1 MSKPASLSTTLGPLS
16 LINPFILAS
25 GPPTADGDMIRR
37 AFQTGWGGAVIKTIH
52 PDGMEIRDLSP
63 RFGAWK
69 GARGDLAGFE
79 NIELLSKRTISY
91 WEHEIRQI
99 KQEYPDHILIASIMG
114 ETDPDTWTALASRVE
129 KAGCDAIELNVS
141 CPHGMPE
148 AGVGS
153 AIGQNPE
160 MVKEL
165 TGIVVRSVK
174 IPVFVKLTP
183 NITDIGLAASA
194 AAAGGAEGIS
204 AINTVQCIIGVNLE
218 TLDPLPSVNGYATQ
232 GGYSG
237 PAIKPIGLQMVAKIA
252 QTVTLPVMGIGG
264 VTRWEDA
271 AEYLLLGASAVQV
284 CTAVMWHGY
293 GIITAMNAG
302 LSSYLASKGV
312 ASPDALRGASLAKIT
327 THQALNRDTR
337 IIPHLSEPEVCSRCG
352 RCIGACR
359 DGGYQALQM
368 SDRRLIIDETRC
380 DGCGLCILVCMTGA
394 LTARA
399 DPKGQSRVQ

>member
-1 MSKPASLSTTLGPLS
+1 MGHPSLSTTLGPLS

-25 GPPTADGDMIRR
+25 GPPTASGDMIIR

-69 GARGDLAGFE
+69 GARGELAGFE
-79 NIELLSKRTISY
+79 NIELLSKRSITY
-91 WEHEIRQI
+91 WEHEIKRI
-99 KQEYPDHILIASIMG
+99 KQQYPGHILIASIMG
-114 ETDPDTWTALASRVE
+114 DANPDTWITLASRVE
-129 KAGCDAIELNVS
+129 LAGCDAIELNVS

-148 AGVGS
+148 TGGGS

-160 MVKEL
+160 MVREL
-165 TGIVVRSVK
+165 TNLVVSSVR

-194 AAAGGAEGIS
+194 AAAGGAGGIS
-204 AINTVQCIIGVNLE
+204 AINSVQGIIGVDLE
-218 TLDPLPSVNGYATQ
+218 TLAPYPTVAGYSTP

-252 QTVTLPVMGIGG
+252 QTVPLPVMGIGG

-293 GIITAMNAG
+293 GIITGMNTG
-302 LSSYLASKGV
+302 LTSYLASKGV
-312 ASPDALRGASLAKIT
+312 ASPDALRGVALSKISS
-327 THQALNRDTR
+327 HQALRRDAR
-337 IIPHLSEPEVCSRCG
+337 IIPSIPEPEVCSHCG

-368 SDRRLIIDETRC
+368 SDTGPVVDADRC
-380 DGCGLCILVCMTGA
+380 DGCGLCILVCITGA

-399 DPKGQSRVQ
+399 E